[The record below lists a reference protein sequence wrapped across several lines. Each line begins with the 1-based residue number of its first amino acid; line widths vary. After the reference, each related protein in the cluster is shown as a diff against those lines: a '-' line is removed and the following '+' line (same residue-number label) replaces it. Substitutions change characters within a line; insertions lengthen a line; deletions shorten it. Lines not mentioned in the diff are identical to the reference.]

1 MKLKGQKK
9 TFAFEKFRKE
19 GIFKYNM
26 EQSKEKEPNYQ
37 QERRSNKD
45 NSTKVACSNCK
56 GFYQSGTFFRHKNN
70 CNKYFEA
77 PAMALTNEDVS
88 VLDSVSISQEFK
100 KNVLSSFWKDD
111 VSRVIKNDEF
121 ILVIGNR
128 LFQKTKK
135 RIGKEVSTIKTVLA
149 ELRRIARL
157 YIIFTEMDIDV
168 VHNNILD
175 MFRRKNFEYLRVAID
190 RLTTSD
196 EDEFKH
202 GLKYNLKFTLS
213 NGAKILKGTFL
224 SS

>member
-1 MKLKGQKK
+1 
-9 TFAFEKFRKE
+9 
-19 GIFKYNM
+19 
-26 EQSKEKEPNYQ
+26 
-37 QERRSNKD
+37 
-45 NSTKVACSNCK
+45 
-56 GFYQSGTFFRHKNN
+56 
-70 CNKYFEA
+70 
-77 PAMALTNEDVS
+77 MALTNKDVS
-88 VLDSVSISQEFK
+88 VFDSVSISQEFK